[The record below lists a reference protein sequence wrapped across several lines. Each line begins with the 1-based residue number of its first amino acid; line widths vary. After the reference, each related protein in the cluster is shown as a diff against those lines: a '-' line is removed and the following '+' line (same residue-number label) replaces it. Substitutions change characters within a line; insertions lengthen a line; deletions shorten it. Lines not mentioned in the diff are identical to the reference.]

1 MRKELKNKTYDE
13 ERALDHLTETDVTD
27 CIFGGPKDGE
37 SVLKECR
44 DIRVKG
50 CSFSLRYPL
59 WHAEKFSLS
68 DSFLDA
74 NTRAPVWYSK
84 DGEISNCG
92 IDGIKTLR
100 ECENILIKN
109 CVVHSSEFGWKCRGI
124 DIEASVIESEYFLFE
139 SKDIKIRN
147 LRMNGK
153 YSFQYIDNM
162 TIENSFLDTKD
173 AFWHSKNVT
182 VKDSIVKGEYL
193 GWYSEG
199 LTLIRCE
206 IIGTQPLCYCKRL
219 KLVDCRMYGC
229 DLAFEYSDINATIDG
244 HIDSVKN
251 PKSGKIVA
259 DSVGKIISED
269 SVVDCG
275 AEILVRG
282 ENVSAE

>member
-1 MRKELKNKTYDE
+1 MYFRRSEGRGVRVEGMSGYSGEGLFFFSSISALACGKIFVVRQFSRCEYAGARLVFKN
-13 ERALDHLTETDVTD
+13 
-27 CIFGGPKDGE
+27 
-37 SVLKECR
+37 
-44 DIRVKG
+44 
-50 CSFSLRYPL
+50 
-59 WHAEKFSLS
+59 
-68 DSFLDA
+68 
-74 NTRAPVWYSK
+74 
-84 DGEISNCG
+84 GEISNCG

-109 CVVHSSEFGWKCRGI
+109 CVVHSPEFGWKCRGI

-182 VKDSIVKGEYL
+182 VKDSVVKGEYL

-229 DLAFEYSDINATIDG
+229 DLAFEYSDVNATIDG

>member
-1 MRKELKNKTYDE
+1 
-13 ERALDHLTETDVTD
+13 
-27 CIFGGPKDGE
+27 
-37 SVLKECR
+37 
-44 DIRVKG
+44 
-50 CSFSLRYPL
+50 
-59 WHAEKFSLS
+59 
-68 DSFLDA
+68 
-74 NTRAPVWYSK
+74 
-84 DGEISNCG
+84 
-92 IDGIKTLR
+92 
-100 ECENILIKN
+100 
-109 CVVHSSEFGWKCRGI
+109 
-124 DIEASVIESEYFLFE
+124 
-139 SKDIKIRN
+139 
-147 LRMNGK
+147 MNGK

-182 VKDSIVKGEYL
+182 VKDSVVKGEYL

-219 KLVDCRMYGC
+219 KLVDCRMHGC
-229 DLAFEYSDINATIDG
+229 DLAFEYSDVNATIDG